1 MRKALLFLLVL
12 LSLGACSQG
21 HAAYQPTKRVQLV
34 EKYVQTMLE
43 AAQDNYSG
51 QNTPLLANGINM
63 EDGSPLLWK
72 NADGTDNILSNFS
85 AQQNFMRI
93 LVGLSELIGKPEYK
107 ERAKAN
113 VRYYF
118 DHYQD
123 PVGGLL
129 FWGGHRFI
137 DLNTLEP
144 LGVGDKHMVHELK
157 NGYPFYDL
165 MYDVNPKATTKL
177 IEGLWNA
184 HVYNWAEMETSRHG
198 AYDKPMGKL
207 WANEKTQLEPWYET
221 AGLSFLNASND
232 LIYAASVLAR
242 RAKKPEALAW
252 GEHLAFQYV
261 YPRDKNTGLGVYQFT
276 KPLQK
281 ETTND
286 DNKTQSWFGD
296 RALRQFGPEFG
307 PNAMEGNMMLRGRTS
322 TIYSENALMQLQ
334 LAQELGKQGAN
345 FHQWTVDGLT
355 AFAKHAYDAET
366 GMLRPMIADGQDLSN
381 YVLPRDGYY
390 GKKGTVLSQYK
401 ADSKFLLSFVR
412 AYAMVPSD
420 YLWTVI
426 QGIAKNEG
434 FGDVG
439 SAVGQNLRLNMDTK
453 NRDPFAI
460 FSLITLYEASKNRNY
475 LELAERVADN
485 MIARHYVD
493 GLFVDAPDSLW
504 ANIDSIYPYAILA
517 LEAALAGKRQV
528 VAPFMNGAGFTE
540 GEYRLDDGTLRIST
554 TDQHIFSLRK
564 GQALG
569 TTRNSPNIILNK

>member
-1 MRKALLFLLVL
+1 MRTLLYCWLISF
-12 LSLGACSQG
+12 SLGVYPTG
-21 HAAYQPTKRVQLV
+21 LAASERLKLV
-34 EKYVQTMLE
+34 ERYAQTMLA
-43 AAQDNYSG
+43 AAQDSYSG

-63 EDGSPLLWK
+63 IDGSPLLWK

-85 AQQNFMRI
+85 AQQNFMRL
-93 LVGLSELIGKPEYK
+93 LVGLSELTGKPEYK
-107 ERAKAN
+107 EQAKAN

-144 LGVGDKHMVHELK
+144 LGVGDKNMVHELK

-165 MYDVNPKATTKL
+165 MYDVNPAATTRL
-177 IEGLWNA
+177 IEGIWNA
-184 HVYNWAEMETSRHG
+184 HVYNWTEMETSRHG
-198 AYDKPMGKL
+198 SYDKPIGLL
-207 WANEKTQLEPWYET
+207 WAHQKTQLEPWYET
-221 AGLSFLNASND
+221 PGLSFLNASND

-242 RAKKPEALAW
+242 RDKKPVALAW

-261 YPRDKNTGLGVYQFT
+261 YPRDKNTRLGVYQFT
-276 KPLQK
+276 KALQR
-281 ETTND
+281 ETTTD
-286 DNKTQSWFGD
+286 DSNTHSKFGD

-307 PNAMEGNMMLRGRTS
+307 PNALEGNMMLRGRTS

-334 LAQELGKQGAN
+334 LAKELGKQGEN
-345 FHQWTVDGLT
+345 FHNWTVDGLT
-355 AFAKHAYDAET
+355 AFAQHAYDPKT

-401 ADSKFLLSFVR
+401 ADSKFLLSFAR
-412 AYAMVPSD
+412 AYALVPSD

-426 QGIAKNEG
+426 QGIAKSEDL
-434 FGDVG
+434 GDVG
-439 SAVGQNLRLNMDTK
+439 SKAGQNMALHMGTK

-460 FSLITLYEASKNRNY
+460 FTLITLYEASGNRNY
-475 LELAERVADN
+475 LLLAEKVADN
-485 MIARHYVD
+485 LVARHYVD
-493 GLFVDAPDSLW
+493 GFFLDAPDSLW
-504 ANIDSIYPYAILA
+504 ANIDSIHPYALLS
-517 LEAALAGKRQV
+517 LEAALAGKSQAI
-528 VAPFMNGAGFTE
+528 APFMNGAGFTE
-540 GEYRLDDGTLRIST
+540 GEYRLNDGTLRIST
-554 TDQHIFSLRK
+554 TDQHIFTLRK

-569 TTRNSPNIILNK
+569 ATRNSPHVTVNS